1 MKPIKEEDAY
11 FLRTFMMNKY
21 LEALDFVK
29 DIMLTYDDYN
39 DNELSNE
46 CRKKKEEALQ
56 LLEELVNNNLNIQDL
71 DLIVLG
77 ALHYALGR
85 KTYIVTVVADFIKD
99 NLFLFTNADI
109 RHFIGEIRRAAEAGN
124 LGDEY
129 DKVTWQNLL
138 LTLRQELSNREE

>member
-1 MKPIKEEDAY
+1 MKPTKEEDAY

-39 DNELSNE
+39 DSELSRE
-46 CRKKKEEALQ
+46 CREKKKEALQ

-77 ALHYALGR
+77 AFRYALGR
-85 KTYIVTVVADFIKD
+85 RTYIVTVVADFIKD
-99 NLFLFTNADI
+99 NLFLFTNSDI
-109 RHFIGEIRRAAEAGN
+109 RHFIREIERAAEVGN
-124 LGDEY
+124 LGDEC
-129 DKVTWQNLL
+129 DKVIWENLL
-138 LTLRQELSNREE
+138 LTLRQELSNRGE

>member
-39 DNELSNE
+39 DSELSRE
-46 CRKKKEEALQ
+46 CREKKKEALQ
-56 LLEELVNNNLNIQDL
+56 LLEELVNNNLNMQDL

-77 ALHYALGR
+77 ALRYALGR
-85 KTYIVTVVADFIKD
+85 RTYIVNVVADFIKD
-99 NLFLFTNADI
+99 NLFLFANSDI
-109 RHFIGEIRRAAEAGN
+109 RHFIREIERAAEVGN

-129 DKVTWQNLL
+129 DKVIWQNLL
-138 LTLRQELSNREE
+138 LTLRQELSNRGE

>member
-1 MKPIKEEDAY
+1 MKPTKEENAY

-39 DNELSNE
+39 DSELS
-46 CRKKKEEALQ
+46 KKCCKQKEEALQ
-56 LLEELVNNNLNIQDL
+56 LLTELVNNNLNIQDL

-77 ALHYALGR
+77 ALRYALGR

-109 RHFIGEIRRAAEAGN
+109 RHFIGEIRRAAEVGN
-124 LGDEY
+124 LGDEC
-129 DKVTWQNLL
+129 DKTTWQNLL
-138 LTLRQELSNREE
+138 LVLRQELSNREE